1 MGHQPDRL
9 AVGEQASKGLE
20 LGTVGGDLVKLR
32 IASIGEIDDDQ
43 AELTQAQP
51 VGRGQDNRKRLAGE
65 GLGRERPGTQPPAG
79 RGLGR
84 AGTLTL
90 APQER

>member
-51 VGRGQDNRKRLAGE
+51 VG
-65 GLGRERPGTQPPAG
+65 LGRERPGTQPPAG

-90 APQER
+90 APQERGGRVQ